1 MFKAIRQS
9 WESFMFA
16 VKALRENILRT
27 LLSLLGVSVGVFSII
42 GMFTGVDA
50 LDKGIRGSLS
60 FLGEDVIYVEKWPW
74 VFSNDYPW
82 WKYIK
87 RPNPTYD
94 EFKFLKKNLTEST
107 ALSIFAVRGGN
118 TIKYKQNSQSGTA
131 ILGVSYEH
139 NKVAD
144 IPIAEGRYFT
154 EGECSNGA
162 NVVLVGQDVVK
173 SLFVG
178 ESALGKDIKIRGQKY
193 RVIGI
198 LERQGDNLLG
208 APSNDGAVFIP
219 FFSITKLFYAGAR
232 RGITPTIAAKGYED
246 DKGLLNLENDI
257 RGLLRA
263 KRGIRPTQEDSFAMN
278 RPEVFAKFVDSLSQT
293 LGFAGSVIGLFA
305 LLVGG
310 IGIANI
316 MFVSVKE
323 RTHIIGIKKSLGAKN
338 TYVLFEFL
346 FEAMLLSFIGGV
358 VGLTFVFLASFIPLG
373 SLELELS
380 FSRMLMGTA
389 IAVSIGVISGI
400 IPAIIAARMNPVD
413 AIRAK

>member
-9 WESFMFA
+9 WESFIFA
-16 VKALRENILRT
+16 LKSLRENILRT

-74 VFSNDYPW
+74 VFSEDYPW
-82 WKYIK
+82 WRYVN
-87 RPNPTYD
+87 RPSPTYD
-94 EFKFLKKNLTEST
+94 EFKFLKKNLTESI

-118 TIKYKQNSQSGTA
+118 TVKYKQNAQSGTA

-144 IPIAEGRYFT
+144 ITIAEGRYFT
-154 EGECSNGA
+154 EGECNNGA

-173 SLFVG
+173 SLFLD

-232 RGITPTIAAKGYED
+232 RGITPTIAAKGYDD

-278 RPEVFAKFVDSLSQT
+278 RPEVFAKFVDGLSQT

-338 TYVLFEFL
+338 AYVLFEFL

-358 VGLTFVFLASFIPLG
+358 VGLTFVFFASFIPLG

-389 IAVSIGVISGI
+389 IAVAIGVISGI